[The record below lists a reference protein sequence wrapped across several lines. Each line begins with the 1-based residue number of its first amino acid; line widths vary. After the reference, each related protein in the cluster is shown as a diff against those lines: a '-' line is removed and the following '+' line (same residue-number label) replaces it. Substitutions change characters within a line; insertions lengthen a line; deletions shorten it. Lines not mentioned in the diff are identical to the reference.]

1 MNYNH
6 LNYFFHVAKLQNM
19 TKAASVLRI
28 SQPSLSAQIKTFEGS
43 IGKTLF
49 QKVGRNIELTMEG
62 QMCLKYCEK
71 IFSLTDELQ
80 NYLSGEVVSPQKKI
94 IIGMTKQVA
103 GPFAADLVSSL
114 KDKNW
119 SAHEN
124 AVIIKSESKE
134 NLLKKI
140 EMGEVDLMLT
150 NTATYSKGCVEI
162 VNREM
167 PVALFC
173 NAETLKKIRKEFNY
187 RNELDLKKLV
197 SHKDFSMVIPSR
209 DFNLR
214 HEIDFFLNQFSVK
227 PMVSFESDIL
237 SSVEKAIVD
246 GLGWGF
252 VPEQY
257 FKGERAIRRVQKI
270 NTKQRLWKH
279 RLCLVARAG
288 FEKNDVVQALRVSI
302 ENL

>member
-43 IGKTLF
+43 IGKSLF
-49 QKVGRNIELTMEG
+49 QKVGRNIELTIEG
-62 QMCLKYCEK
+62 QMCLRYCEK

-119 SAHEN
+119 TAQEN
-124 AVIIKSESKE
+124 AIVIKSESKE

-140 EMGEVDLMLT
+140 ELGEVDLMLT
-150 NTATYSKGCVEI
+150 NTATYAKGCVEV

-167 PVALFC
+167 PVGLFC
-173 NAETLKKIRKEFNY
+173 NAETLKKIRKEFKY

-197 SHKDFSMVIPSR
+197 SHKEFNMVIPSR

-227 PMVSFESDIL
+227 PLVGFESDIL

-257 FKGERAIRRVQKI
+257 FKDELTIRRVQKVH
-270 NTKQRLWKH
+270 TKQRLWKH

-288 FEKNDVVQALRVSI
+288 LENSEVVQALRTSI